1 MSFFSTTLDYLQDG
15 RSTKEEMIGFA
26 VAMTEILDNA

>member
-1 MSFFSTTLDYLQDG
+1 MSFFPTTLDYLKDE
-15 RSTKEEMIGFA
+15 RSAKEEMIGFA